1 MQPGY
6 LGKPGEEQDW
16 NMLLSIWAWL
26 YLIYRRS
33 GCKKVDKNRAFLDH
47 RAQIFSENF
56 LVFFWL
62 NWLVVLWDRS
72 AQMAS
77 KVKMSVWCCP
87 AAVLSMYSSFRA
99 PKTGSRRFQQS
110 GGAKKKSFCFSTPSL
125 PLILNPLLS
134 PACLPFFHDW
144 VRGGRQPFSPRPLF
158 SPKGGTF
165 WPKCIFRRLLFSRT
179 LSVFR
184 RKFVKKS
191 EIWPCLETCLRRGG

>member
-1 MQPGY
+1 MKHAFEY
-6 LGKPGEEQDW
+6 LGVAVSH
-16 NMLLSIWAWL
+16 LL
-26 YLIYRRS
+26 YRRS

-47 RAQIFSENF
+47 RAQVFSENF

-110 GGAKKKSFCFSTPSL
+110 GGAKKKKFLLFHSL
-125 PLILNPLLS
+125 PPPYS
-134 PACLPFFHDW
+134 QPPAVPCLPAFFSW
-144 VRGGRQPFSPRPLF
+144 LSEGGTTAFFPPPPFFANGRDFLTKVHFSPPLF
-158 SPKGGTF
+158 FPAA
-165 WPKCIFRRLLFSRT
+165 FRG
-179 LSVFR
+179 
-184 RKFVKKS
+184 KFVKKS